1 MATHRRP
8 KQPSRA
14 RVSILTA
21 AAAAAVALSA
31 QATAQAAPAK
41 TTTDQAKAQVEADQ
55 SAANKATEQY
65 DQAQGQEQELQRQT
79 GVLQDEIARQQAA
92 VNKELGQLGQM
103 ASAEYREGA
112 VDPTV
117 KLLLSSNPEEYLN
130 QASTQSQV
138 AGSQAA
144 LLQMLQSQ
152 QKTLAE
158 EKAQA
163 AQELTAQQALLKQ
176 MQTAK
181 NTAQTKLNHA
191 QSVLS
196 SLSAAA
202 RAAVEAAALKEQGA
216 GTGGGGGYSSVDS
229 TDNHMS
235 VSDIDLSGIS
245 AAAKTAME
253 AAMSKV
259 GIAPYAWAGAGPNS
273 FDCSGLVMW
282 AYAHANISLPH
293 SSEGDESV
301 GTRVA
306 SSADLKVGDIV
317 VMEGG
322 AHVGLYAG
330 NGMLLN
336 APEYGYNVSIQP
348 MSYFGSIVAIRRF

>member
-1 MATHRRP
+1 VATHRRP

-21 AAAAAVALSA
+21 AAATAVALSA
-31 QATAQAAPAK
+31 QTAAQAAPK
-41 TTTDQAKAQVEADQ
+41 LTSDQAKAQVEADQ

-65 DQAQGQEQELQRQT
+65 DAAQGQEQALERQT
-79 GVLQDEIARQQAA
+79 NVLQDEIARQQTA

-117 KLLLSSNPEEYLN
+117 KLLLASNPTQYLN
-130 QASTQSQV
+130 AASTQSQI

-144 LLQMLQSQ
+144 LLAMLQSQ
-152 QKTLAE
+152 QKTLAQ

-181 NTAQTKLNHA
+181 ETAQAKLKHA
-191 QSVLS
+191 QSVLD

-202 RAAVEAAALKEQGA
+202 RAAVEAAALKDQGA
-216 GTGGGGGYSSVDS
+216 GSGGGGGYSSVDS

-245 AAAKTAME
+245 AAARTAMQ

-259 GIAPYAWAGAGPNS
+259 GVAPYAWAGAGPNQ

-306 SSADLKVGDIV
+306 SSADLRVGDIV

-330 NGMLLN
+330 KGMLLN

>member
-1 MATHRRP
+1 
-8 KQPSRA
+8 
-14 RVSILTA
+14 
-21 AAAAAVALSA
+21 
-31 QATAQAAPAK
+31 
-41 TTTDQAKAQVEADQ
+41 
-55 SAANKATEQY
+55 
-65 DQAQGQEQELQRQT
+65 
-79 GVLQDEIARQQAA
+79 
-92 VNKELGQLGQM
+92 
-103 ASAEYREGA
+103 
-112 VDPTV
+112 
-117 KLLLSSNPEEYLN
+117 
-130 QASTQSQV
+130 
-138 AGSQAA
+138 
-144 LLQMLQSQ
+144 
-152 QKTLAE
+152 
-158 EKAQA
+158 
-163 AQELTAQQALLKQ
+163 

-181 NTAQTKLNHA
+181 NTAQAKLNHA

-196 SLSAAA
+196 SLSAAE
-202 RAAVEAAALKEQGA
+202 RAAVQAAALKAQG
-216 GTGGGGGYSSVDS
+216 TSSGGGGGYSSVDS

-235 VSDIDLSGIS
+235 VSDINLSGIS
-245 AAAKTAME
+245 SAARTAME

-259 GIAPYAWAGAGPNS
+259 GVAPYAWAGAGPNS

-306 SSADLKVGDIV
+306 SSADLRVGDIV

-322 AHVGLYAG
+322 NHVGLYAG

>member
-14 RVSILTA
+14 KVSILTA
-21 AAAAAVALSA
+21 AAATAVALSA
-31 QATAQAAPAK
+31 QASAQAAPM
-41 TTTDQAKAQVEADQ
+41 TTSDQAKSQVEADQ
-55 SAANKATEQY
+55 AAASAATEQY
-65 DQAQGQEQELQRQT
+65 DQAQTQEQTLQRQT
-79 GVLQDEIARQQAA
+79 NVLQDEIARQQAA

-103 ASAEYREGA
+103 ASAEYRNGA

-117 KLLLSSNPEEYLN
+117 KLLLASNPTEYLS
-130 QASTQSQV
+130 QASTQSRV

-144 LLQMLQSQ
+144 MLQQLQSQ
-152 QKTLAE
+152 EKTLAE

-163 AQELTAQQALLKQ
+163 AQELTAQQSLLQQ
-176 MQTAK
+176 MQSAK
-181 NTAQTKLNHA
+181 NTAQSKLNHA

-196 SLSAAA
+196 SLSASA
-202 RAAVEAAALKEQGA
+202 RAAVLAAAAKSQGTS
-216 GTGGGGGYSSVDS
+216 TGGAYGSVNS

-235 VSDIDLSGIS
+235 VSQINLSGIS
-245 AAAKTAME
+245 AAARTAME

-259 GIAPYAWAGAGPNS
+259 GVAPYSFGASGPNA

-282 AYAHANISLPH
+282 AFAHAGISLPH
-293 SSEGDESV
+293 SSFSDESV
-301 GTRVA
+301 GTLVA

-317 VMEGG
+317 VLEHGN
-322 AHVGLYAG
+322 HVGLYAG

>member
-21 AAAAAVALSA
+21 AAATAVALSA
-31 QATAQAAPAK
+31 QASAQAAPMV
-41 TTTDQAKAQVEADQ
+41 TSDQAKSQVEADQ
-55 SAANKATEQY
+55 AAASKATEQY
-65 DQAQGQEQELQRQT
+65 DRAQGQEQTLERQT
-79 GVLQDEIARQQAA
+79 NNLQDEIARQQTA

-103 ASAEYREGA
+103 ASAEYRDGA

-117 KLLLSSNPEEYLN
+117 KLLLSSNPTEYLN
-130 QASTQSQV
+130 QASTQSQI

-144 LLQMLQSQ
+144 LLQTLQSQ

-181 NTAQTKLNHA
+181 NTAQTKLKHA
-191 QSVLS
+191 QGVLS

-202 RAAVEAAALKEQGA
+202 RAAVQAAALKAQGA
-216 GTGGGGGYSSVDS
+216 GSGGGGGYGSVDS

-235 VSDIDLSGIS
+235 VSDINLSGLSS
-245 AAAKTAME
+245 AARTAME

-259 GIAPYAWAGAGPNS
+259 GVAPYAWAGAGPNS

-293 SSEGDESV
+293 SSQGDESV

-306 SSADLKVGDIV
+306 SSADLRVGDIV

-322 AHVGLYAG
+322 NHVGLYAG